1 MELGILIVRNAK
13 NIAKHSS
20 NFTARFEAFANIID
34 SRLSEDEKYIKTV
47 TENFNSQKNKMDEH
61 VMVLESEQKDLK
73 IVSQIL
79 TENGRKLSHDLR
91 ALEVNSGK
99 ATQIL
104 EDKLTLPIHI
114 QGRNKNRTHK
124 FGTKNYIFNFILFF
138 IIFIF
143 FQLQFYF
150 L

>member
-114 QGRNKNRTHK
+114 QGRNRNRTHTNLVPK
-124 FGTKNYIFNFILFF
+124 
-138 IIFIF
+138 IIF
-143 FQLQFYF
+143 LTLFYF